1 MRFLF
6 GKEVEEEEEEVQG
19 LSEGARGSVHAIE
32 RVR

>member
-1 MRFLF
+1 MLNFRAFPL
-6 GKEVEEEEEEVQG
+6 GKEKEEVEG